1 MTDQLNGNLSMNL
14 LFRLLSRFPLPLL
27 HMLGACVGGLLYL
40 LSGRERRRIAEHLGL
55 AFPEGAPP
63 GVAWASALQSGRAML
78 ELPWLWLR
86 PIEEVVARVNQADGW
101 DAVEAARARG
111 VPLLF
116 FTPHIGCFELAGQYI
131 GARLPITVLYR
142 ESKNPAMAP
151 LYSLGRNRGQMVG
164 APADTSGV
172 RTMLKALKKKEAVG
186 ILPDQVPQQGEG
198 VWLPYFGRLAY
209 TMTLAAR
216 FSEIR
221 EVATFFVYV
230 TRHSG
235 GRYHFHVQPTPPLA
249 GDEAA
254 RALTINQEIEKI
266 VLQQPDQYFWSY
278 NRYKAPNAAA
288 TASRQVAE
296 Q

>member
-1 MTDQLNGNLSMNL
+1 MNII
-14 LFRLLSRFPLPLL
+14 FSLLSRFPLPLL
-27 HMLGACVGGLLYL
+27 HGLGAVLGGLLYL
-40 LSGRERRRIAEHLGL
+40 LSGRERRRIREHLAL
-55 AFPEGAPP
+55 AFPAGAPA
-63 GVAWASALQSGRAML
+63 GVAWRSALQSGRAIV

-86 PIEEVVARVNQADGW
+86 PIDEVVARVSSAEGW
-101 DAVEAARARG
+101 AAVEAARQRG

-116 FTPHIGCFELAGQYI
+116 FTPHIGCFEMAGQYI

-151 LYSLGRNRGQMVG
+151 LYEQGRNRGLMIG

-186 ILPDQVPQQGEG
+186 ILPDQVPQHGEG
-198 VWLPYFGRLAY
+198 VWLPFFGRPAY

-221 EVATFFVYV
+221 DVATFFVYV
-230 TRHSG
+230 TRG
-235 GRYHFHVQPTPPLA
+235 KWGRYHFHVQPTPPLE

-254 RALTINQEIEKI
+254 RALTINREIEKI

-278 NRYKAPNAAA
+278 NRYKAPNEAAD
-288 TASRQVAE
+288 ASRQTIG